1 MYDSFIDH
9 RWFTYHWT
17 PTSRYTGYTNYKGK
31 GRDEKDEYVK
41 LPNEVATAIEMYIFS
56 KGSYKKEDP
65 LFSSTGNRAN
75 GCRLTEPSISRI
87 IKNVFKAAGY
97 DCDKL
102 TAHSLRHTSNTLLF
116 KAGADLYTVQRH
128 AA

>member
-1 MYDSFIDH
+1 
-9 RWFTYHWT
+9 
-17 PTSRYTGYTNYKGK
+17 
-31 GRDEKDEYVK
+31 
-41 LPNEVATAIEMYIFS
+41 MYIFS

-116 KAGADLYTVQRH
+116 QAHPKTTEIYLH
-128 AA
+128 AADRDNDRSEQQIYDRIFEPEKKDVAKEA